1 MLLNGG
7 VGSHPGI
14 GGFFLFPQINGVS
27 HFCLPAH
34 PPKSWSVPTKIHSPP
49 LHLSTEKA

>member
-7 VGSHPGI
+7 VESHPGI

-27 HFCLPAH
+27 CLCLPAH
-34 PPKSWSVPTKIHSPP
+34 SPKPWSVPTMTHSPP
-49 LHLSTEKA
+49 LHPSPEKA